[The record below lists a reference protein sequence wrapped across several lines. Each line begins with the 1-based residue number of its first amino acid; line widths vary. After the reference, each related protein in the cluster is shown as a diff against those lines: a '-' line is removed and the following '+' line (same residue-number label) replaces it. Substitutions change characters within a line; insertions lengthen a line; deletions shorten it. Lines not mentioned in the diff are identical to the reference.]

1 VPDSAIDESEDQRRL
16 SGLRALLGFCL
27 RTVAM
32 LVVQALVLLAMT
44 ALLSGRDTL
53 SFDAAILVAGAM
65 AIINAILWP
74 LVIRVALPLTIV
86 TFGLGSLAL
95 SAGMVALA
103 FYAVDGKT
111 PSFWT
116 DVAIAFG
123 LALVSMLVAPLLDVD
138 GDARHLRIV
147 RRRVKRTRR
156 GNRTDVPGVI
166 LFEIDGLGEGILRE
180 AIRDGHAP
188 TIARWLSDGSHRLLG
203 WECDLSSQTGASQAG
218 LLLGSNWDM
227 PAFRW
232 YEKESGRTMV
242 SNHPADAAEIER
254 RRSTGAG
261 LLAGAGTS
269 RGNMFSGDAPR
280 CTATMSVIRDR
291 SRSKAAD
298 LFAYFSDP
306 YGFMRTI
313 VLSLADIA
321 YERSAASSQ
330 RRSGA
335 AHVDRKGLYPLIRA
349 TIAVIMRDLVTAL
362 LMADIVEGVPVS
374 YATFVGYDE
383 VAHHSGIREP
393 DALAVLKRHD
403 RQLAR
408 LERATAQSPRPYHLV
423 VLSDHG
429 QTQGAPFHQR
439 YGETLEDVVRGALA
453 QGEVFAP
460 AAVDEAWGDVGAV
473 LADARQEPS
482 VGGRMLAR
490 ATRSRSVEGTVAL
503 GPNREALEQRSA
515 TRTGGGHEIDERQA
529 AAAEAPTDETG
540 SNGKGANE
548 IDDNDTRSSETSST
562 EAIVMASGGLGLIY
576 LPSSSERLTLEQIAA
591 THPRLLDALAA
602 HPGIG
607 YVMVRSQE
615 HGALVIG
622 GAGERRLSD
631 DAIDGVDP
639 LADFDATAADHLRR
653 HDSFPHCPDIL
664 VNCMY
669 DPTSEEVAPFEE
681 FMGSHGGLGGP
692 QTKPF
697 AVVPA
702 AWSEPSSPI
711 VGVAAMHETLREWVA
726 QSQLQAEEPAVS
738 A

>member
-1 VPDSAIDESEDQRRL
+1 MQSAIDERHTQQRLNRWRQVV
-16 SGLRALLGFCL
+16 GFVVRTAVLLGL
-27 RTVAM
+27 QAVA
-32 LVVQALVLLAMT
+32 LVVLTGLLP
-44 ALLSGRDTL
+44 SHESL
-53 SFDAAILVAGAM
+53 SFDAALLVAAAM
-65 AIINAILWP
+65 AVINAVLWP
-74 LVIRVALPLTIV
+74 LLIRVALPLTIV
-86 TFGLGSLAL
+86 TFGLGSLVL

-111 PSFWT
+111 PSFWS

-123 LALVSMLVAPLLDVD
+123 LALVSMLAAPLLDVD
-138 GDARHLRIV
+138 GDARHLRVV
-147 RRRVKRTRR
+147 RRRVRRTRR
-156 GNRTDVPGVI
+156 DNDTDVPGVI
-166 LFEIDGLGEGILRE
+166 LFEIDGLGERVLRE
-180 AIRDGHAP
+180 AIRDGHTP
-188 TIARWLSDGSHRLLG
+188 TIARWLSDGTHRLLG

-254 RRSTGAG
+254 RRSTGQG

-291 SRSKAAD
+291 TRSKAGD

-306 YGFMRTI
+306 YGFIRTI

-321 YERSAASSQ
+321 YERRAARRQ
-330 RRSGA
+330 RHSGG

-349 TIAVIMRDLVTAL
+349 TIAVVMRDLVTAL

-439 YGETLEDVVRGALA
+439 YGETLQEVVRGALA
-453 QGEVFAP
+453 QGEVYAP
-460 AAVDEAWGDVGAV
+460 APVDEAWGDVGAV
-473 LADARQEPS
+473 LADASQEPS
-482 VGGRMLAR
+482 VGGRLLAR

-503 GPNREALEQRSA
+503 GPNREALAQRSDP
-515 TRTGGGHEIDERQA
+515 E
-529 AAAEAPTDETG
+529 
-540 SNGKGANE
+540 K
-548 IDDNDTRSSETSST
+548 DNQ

-576 LPSSSERLTLEQIAA
+576 LPTGTERLTQEQIADI
-591 THPRLLDALAA
+591 HPKLVETLGA

-607 YVMVRSQE
+607 FVMVRSQE

-622 GAGERRLSD
+622 GSGRRRLSD
-631 DAIDGVDP
+631 DVVEGEDP
-639 LADFDATAADHLRR
+639 LAHFDETAAEHLRR

-664 VNCMY
+664 VNSMY
-669 DPTSEEVAPFEE
+669 DPNADEVAPFEE

-697 AVVPA
+697 ALVPA
-702 AWSEPSSPI
+702 EWSEPPTPV
-711 VGVAAMHETLREWVA
+711 VGVEAMHELLRNWLTE
-726 QSQLQAEEPAVS
+726 SRRRAEALTVPV
-738 A
+738 